1 MADIIKI
8 NNNPIQIKEYN
19 GQRVVTFKNID
30 LVHNRPEGTAGRNFR
45 ENKHRFIENEDYFEV
60 NQPDEIRRLGIERP
74 QGGTPTKVILI
85 TESGYLMLV
94 KSFTDDLSW
103 QVQRQLVNTYFRAKE
118 LMQPMSQIQ
127 ILQQAINILA
137 EQEKKLLSIEGT
149 VSAIKDTIIQEP
161 DNWREDM
168 NRMFNKIVDR
178 IGGQK
183 FQEVR
188 NESYRLLEKRARVDL
203 TRRLMNL
210 RTRMLDQGATK
221 TAIEKA
227 NKLDVIEQDP
237 KLREIYAQIIKKY
250 YIRYVA

>member
-1 MADIIKI
+1 MSNIVKI
-8 NNNPIQIKEYN
+8 NNYGIQAKEFN
-19 GQRVVTFKNID
+19 NQRVVTFKDID

-45 ENKHRFIENEDYFEV
+45 ENRNRFIENIDYFEV

-188 NESYRLLEKRARVDL
+188 NESYRLLEKRAHVDL

-210 RTRMLDQGATK
+210 RTRMLGQGATK

-237 KLREIYAQIIKKY
+237 KLMEIYAQIIKEY